1 MVECARVGN
10 QRRRRNWRLKKFQPA
25 PDFAANR
32 SPGMHTA
39 QTQVPNA
46 CQETFLTC
54 YRGTQTD
61 LRHAAY
67 MRMAKVLL
75 IQFLLAKWNVSLDAR
90 RIFDF
95 GFGAGTFFRYCP
107 ESGHLFGVE
116 LDAVCVR
123 EVTAMLHRRGYRN
136 VELQPMEPA
145 DWAV

>member
-10 QRRRRNWRLKKFQPA
+10 LRLRRYWRPKPFRPPL
-25 PDFAANR
+25 DLAANR
-32 SPGMHTA
+32 SPRMRTA
-39 QTQVPNA
+39 PTEVSSA

-75 IQFLLAKWNVSLDAR
+75 IQFLLAKWEVSLDAR
-90 RIFDF
+90 RILDY

-107 ESGHLFGVE
+107 QSSQLF
-116 LDAVCVR
+116 
-123 EVTAMLHRRGYRN
+123 
-136 VELQPMEPA
+136 
-145 DWAV
+145 